1 MVGPPSAASCAAVVG
16 CGTCCNLDL
25 RICKLRIIV
34 ATGWIAHNSPRV
46 SGIGQRDRMKAS
58 LFVAGLLL
66 AVGIV
71 FGQAGQPA
79 PAAPPAQGVP
89 ALPQDKHEGITLSVD
104 AYTRVSRAKETFGK
118 ANPLVVGILP
128 VEVFFKNETDLPVK
142 LNMDTIQLE
151 VHSGGDSNKHQDLDW
166 LEPIQVAS
174 AVAHPKGP
182 SEPKVRRFP
191 VGVGVPNDDKRDKML
206 EILKPL
212 ALSSDIIPPSGTIH
226 GFLFF
231 DVAGD
236 IPSPGDATLY
246 VPDLTVAT
254 SNKPLMF
261 FEVALQNPSASQQ

>member
-1 MVGPPSAASCAAVVG
+1 
-16 CGTCCNLDL
+16 
-25 RICKLRIIV
+25 
-34 ATGWIAHNSPRV
+34 
-46 SGIGQRDRMKAS
+46 MKVS
-58 LFVAGLLL
+58 LFAAGLLL
-66 AVGIV
+66 TAGIL
-71 FGQAGQPA
+71 FGQTSQPA
-79 PAAPPAQGVP
+79 PAPNTTVTQDAA
-89 ALPQDKHEGITLSVD
+89 ALPQDKHEGVTLSVD
-104 AYTRVSRAKETFGK
+104 AFTRASRAKEKFGK

-151 VHSGGDSNKHQDLDW
+151 VRSGESDKHQDIDW

-212 ALSSDIIPPSGTIH
+212 ALNSDIIPPAGTIH

-236 IPSPGDATLY
+236 IPAPGDATLY

-261 FEVALQNPSASQQ
+261 FEVALQNPSGSQQ